1 MRAYLSV
8 ILVLGLAAFGC
19 KHEPGSAS
27 LTTGALKVEVDESVY
42 KALENEST
50 EFQGLYPDAKLK
62 LQKAEARVAISDFGL
77 DSVGVITIAR
87 ELTKEE
93 RDLFTGAKIPLDEY
107 KIALSAVAVIVHP
120 SNPMK
125 QVRLTELDSIFTST
139 MTRWPGGKLI
149 EAYAANPHSSVN
161 LAFRTTVLGG
171 AEFGRTIEY
180 VDSSAQRIARVAK
193 TPEAIALVSVN
204 YLHGMEGSVTVLAV
218 GGPTYRPDTTAAP
231 GQYYAPWQAYMFL
244 GYYPINS
251 PVYMYS
257 RVVDT
262 DISLGFI
269 SFVCSGPGQKI
280 IQNNGL
286 VPVTMPVRLV
296 SLTSQ
301 QVK

>member
-1 MRAYLSV
+1 MRILLPLGFLFG
-8 ILVLGLAAFGC
+8 LVLAGC
-19 KHEPGSAS
+19 THEPGSAT
-27 LTTGALKVEVDESVY
+27 LTRGSLKVEVDESVY
-42 KALENEST
+42 KALENESS
-50 EFQGLYPDAKLK
+50 EFQSQYPDSKLTLK
-62 LQKAEARVAISDFGL
+62 KVEAREAVSDFGL
-77 DSVGVITIAR
+77 DSVGVITIGR

-93 RDLFTGAKIPLDEY
+93 RDAFTGAKIPLDEY
-107 KIALSAVAVIVHP
+107 KVALTAVAVVVHP

-125 QVRLTELDSIFTST
+125 QVRLTQLDSIFTGKV
-139 MTRWPGGKLI
+139 TRWPGGNLI
-149 EAYAANPHSSVN
+149 EAYVGNPNSSVN
-161 LAFRTTVLGG
+161 TTFRNTVLGG
-171 AEFGRTIEY
+171 RDFGRTVEY
-180 VDSSAQRIARVAK
+180 VDSSAKRIDRVAK
-193 TPEAIALVSVN
+193 TPGAIALVGVTW
-204 YLHGMEGSVTVLAV
+204 LHGMEGAVNVLAV
-218 GGPTYRPDTTAAP
+218 GGPAYRPDTASAP

-257 RVVDT
+257 RVVDP